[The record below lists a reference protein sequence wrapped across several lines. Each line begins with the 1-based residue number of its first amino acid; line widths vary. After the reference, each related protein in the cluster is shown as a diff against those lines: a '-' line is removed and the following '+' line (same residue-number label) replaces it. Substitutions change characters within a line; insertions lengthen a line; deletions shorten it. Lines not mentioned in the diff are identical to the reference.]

1 MISLILQC
9 LFSELESPIEIR
21 IEMLF
26 NQSQNLEI
34 QVFFLQLLFGYYEI
48 IGYVMKIFM
57 TRQLFDICRWDVV
70 VCQSLN
76 HSFTTKHFL
85 SKATF
90 YSVLFLVFSFP
101 CFCIKSSTEVITAN
115 LEFFREE
122 AKEQAIAHLLMYE
135 PSVKVL
141 KVK

>member
-1 MISLILQC
+1 
-9 LFSELESPIEIR
+9 
-21 IEMLF
+21 
-26 NQSQNLEI
+26 
-34 QVFFLQLLFGYYEI
+34 
-48 IGYVMKIFM
+48 MKIFM
-57 TRQLFDICRWDVV
+57 TRQLFDICHWDIV

-76 HSFTTKHFL
+76 HSFTTKHFI

>member
-1 MISLILQC
+1 M
-9 LFSELESPIEIR
+9 
-21 IEMLF
+21 
-26 NQSQNLEI
+26 
-34 QVFFLQLLFGYYEI
+34 LLFGYYEI
-48 IGYVMKIFM
+48 IGYVMKIFII
-57 TRQLFDICRWDVV
+57 RQLFDICRWDVV

-122 AKEQAIAHLLMYE
+122 AKEQAIAYLLMYE